1 MAELKLFKRKQRYT
15 NRSQLPNDRYGM
27 ASLQEV
33 INFVK
38 AMTENTPRVTNK
50 DTKVGLYIELKDY
63 DTQIKELGLDI
74 AELTYALLL
83 KNGLSTVADC

>member
-1 MAELKLFKRKQRYT
+1 
-15 NRSQLPNDRYGM
+15 
-27 ASLQEV
+27 
-33 INFVK
+33 
-38 AMTENTPRVTNK
+38 MTENTPRVTNK

>member
-1 MAELKLFKRKQRYT
+1 
-15 NRSQLPNDRYGM
+15 M